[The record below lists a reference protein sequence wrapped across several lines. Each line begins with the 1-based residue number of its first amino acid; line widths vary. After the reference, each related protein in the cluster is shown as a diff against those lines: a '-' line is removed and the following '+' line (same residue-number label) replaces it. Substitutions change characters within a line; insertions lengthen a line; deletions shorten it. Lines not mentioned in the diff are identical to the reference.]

1 MNIMLVTVTE
11 RTREIG
17 LRKAVGAR
25 QVDILIQFLIE
36 AIVLCLMGGLVGMGL
51 GYLGAMG
58 LSALINQ
65 ALPEASWDPVISMLS
80 VVVAV
85 VFSSLI
91 GLIFGVYPAAN
102 AARKDPIAALRYE

>member
-1 MNIMLVTVTE
+1 MLVTVTE

-25 QVDILIQFLIE
+25 QVDVLFQFLIE
-36 AIVLCLMGGLVGMGL
+36 AIVLCMIGGLAGMGI

-58 LSALINQ
+58 LSSLINS
-65 ALPEASWDPVISMLS
+65 ALPDSSWAPVISVKS
-80 VVVAV
+80 VIVAI